1 MEIITKK
8 VELIGRISE
17 KFQNLVPNK
26 DVKLEIIEGELL
38 EVDATNISLF
48 RPHKIIFKKGKRF
61 IVILYYGSYIKE
73 NDSFY
78 LYNLSNKVTL
88 SEIRQMVF
96 DL

>member
-1 MEIITKK
+1 MEILTKK
-8 VELIGRISE
+8 VPLLE
-17 KFQNLVPNK
+17 KIEVKFKNMVPNK

-38 EVDATNISLF
+38 EVDATNVSLF
-48 RPHKIIFKKGKRF
+48 RPHKIVFRKGKRF
-61 IVILYYGSYIKE
+61 IVILYYGSFIRE

>member
-1 MEIITKK
+1 MEILTKK
-8 VELIGRISE
+8 VPLLE
-17 KFQNLVPNK
+17 KIEVKFKNMVPNK

-38 EVDATNISLF
+38 EVDATNVSLF
-48 RPHKIIFKKGKRF
+48 RPHKIVFKKGKRF
-61 IVILYYGSYIKE
+61 IVILYYGSFIRE